1 MQECL
6 QKKNLEDS
14 IDRVEEIPFF
24 FFLKLKNHYI
34 LMKYLDF
41 FKQVHV
47 LSFYILSQ
55 LKRNKNKTNKQ

>member
-47 LSFYILSQ
+47 LSFYILS
-55 LKRNKNKTNKQ
+55 

>member
-24 FFLKLKNHYI
+24 FFLKLKNYYI

-47 LSFYILSQ
+47 LSFYILS
-55 LKRNKNKTNKQ
+55 

>member
-14 IDRVEEIPFF
+14 IDRVEEIT

-34 LMKYLDF
+34 LMKYMF
-41 FKQVHV
+41 
-47 LSFYILSQ
+47 
-55 LKRNKNKTNKQ
+55 